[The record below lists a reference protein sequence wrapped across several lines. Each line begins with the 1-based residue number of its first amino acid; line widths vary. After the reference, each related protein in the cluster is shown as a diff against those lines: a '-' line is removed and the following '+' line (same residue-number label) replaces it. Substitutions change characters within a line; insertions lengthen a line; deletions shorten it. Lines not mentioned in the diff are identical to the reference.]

1 MKSCTRPVTIL
12 LAFIPIV
19 MSVLAVSCVMRPPVD
34 HSKMNLVTCKYT
46 FSSTE
51 REDADRIARVV
62 ERYRLDDY
70 PFYMEVGID
79 SIYCEFTL
87 GNLEEIDLM
96 HGELK
101 LLPRFRNSA
110 DRYRSGGTLIFA
122 EQSPTLAVQYRAVQ
136 LEGGLQMTLRISIT
150 PGARLFYAADGDFET
165 EVDDIHIDENGTVRM
180 PIAVREGQRY
190 IYGRTVLGDVM
201 KCIRIYIFTGET
213 EEISLS
219 EYKSRVRIDPEM

>member
-1 MKSCTRPVTIL
+1 MSGRIYQISKL
-12 LAFIPIV
+12 LSLLVVGVA
-19 MSVLAVSCVMRPPVD
+19 VLSAGCAMRPRID
-34 HSKMNLVTCKYT
+34 HSRINLVTCKYT

-51 REDADRIARVV
+51 REDADRIASVI

-70 PFYMEVGID
+70 PFYMEVGTD

-101 LLPRFRNSA
+101 LLPRFRSSA

-122 EQSPTLAVQYRAVQ
+122 EQDPTLSVQYRAVQ
-136 LEGGLQMTLRISIT
+136 LEGGLQMTLRFSIT
-150 PGARLFYAADGDFET
+150 PGARLFYAAEGDFET
-165 EVDDIHIDENGTVRM
+165 EVDDIHIDENGTVKM

-219 EYKSRVRIDPEM
+219 EYRSRVQIDPDL